1 MALSRLPPYDV
12 VLNELPFP
20 IPRDLHNCD
29 LVSPDLDKTLGYVE
43 QFIKCREYRTAAA
56 LLTIL
61 LERLGSGFDPQYLA
75 SLMCK
80 RADCLLQLNYLT
92 NVFQECEMVKRML
105 NGKLDEHTAF
115 LLLRAHE
122 LQGEMLV
129 AFQYAIIYKYLDQK
143 MTRDKGA
150 FSRLRG
156 KVIRL
161 CGLGFKGH
169 SNQYYIGRFID
180 GLMLTGEYHFSQG
193 SFDLASC
200 IYSEVLSNFEVVD
213 AFEQRAR
220 CYLILENLQNAEKDC
235 TKVLDMT
242 GRQSVPAL
250 EILTEIKTRLEEFK
264 EALDL
269 VKELQRLLPGNI
281 ELYRLEKDLSE
292 KLREKQDSKKL
303 RQSQSMMDLSQVTHY
318 SGSCIKPQK
327 STSKVPI
334 QASKQ
339 SSGAKPK
346 SKKELISEEK
356 RRAKERKQIGQEIEQ
371 KQLER
376 KLREEDKAR
385 RREKVNQHCPTEVMG
400 GSVASKIATTD
411 EAPSGSSSLS
421 LSKPHFPE
429 RTRKR
434 KVRRKTRNLRAKR
447 AELAYDS
454 DASSVCS
461 IYTSPGDLFHQTDP
475 QFRPK
480 MPTWDEKDFMSDA
493 PKSSFNRNEQH
504 KQHKPVDS
512 VRQRPPGVFGPYQ
525 LCWQNKRKQGCNKGK
540 TCLFAHSEKERKAWE
555 EDRKKASNKKTKASN
570 ASSTSNASSLL
581 KEFRVAFRG
590 PANCRAPLRILQ
602 NGAKYRMCPN
612 WKKGTCKLNKA
623 CTYAHGDDELNA
635 WNEHLEKMNQGNKG
649 ESETKI
655 TKPKNDERAII
666 SLPKEK
672 PVKRPAP
679 NYKLDELVSRVAG
692 VTVTSEPEELAVQ
705 LQIPLNSQGSTSHCW
720 KIRVDYESQR
730 TGHLQDVILLPQ
742 HHKCFTLS
750 SINIKCTAPSHS
762 GVPVEV
768 ELTNDLHYAVEPH
781 LRSLNGIYQ
790 AEIVVTFS
798 ALVFGSFSQ
807 VLVLDFGRDSA
818 HLSVIMNVEVGSQE
832 FLEEYGIEKCKL
844 SLDGTLW
851 DDGSRNIVKFEPK
864 QASTFS
870 NDDLLDMYKLPKQE
884 EMVPSA
890 LLDKSQ
896 GLRPQNYKKVMHQ
909 LLFVEE
915 VYIRKQIASFNVQE
929 TSLQVAKLIVK
940 REEVLCAQGD
950 WLYGSFHVTRSIT
963 PDDAEGRLLM
973 RTLGTVLIAKSDE
986 GSVVYEALV
995 DSVEDSRIIVKLSK
1009 RCCEELKLS
1018 NSSSITVD
1026 IQFYINRL
1034 PLCEMHDSIERLGP
1048 EHFRIVFPEL
1058 GDRNS
1063 EKEVMSK

>member
-1 MALSRLPPYDV
+1 LEEDRQRHEFKEGEENLIIFTQVSVTVTSEGYLKLVFKSVVEEFVTCWYKLVGNLSCSKTIQRTDNFYSGVKPFEPDHTLKAEAAMAVSRLSPYDV
-12 VLNELPFP
+12 VLSDLPFP
-20 IPRDLHNCD
+20 IPR
-29 LVSPDLDKTLGYVE
+29 
-43 QFIKCREYRTAAA
+43 
-56 LLTIL
+56 
-61 LERLGSGFDPQYLA
+61 
-75 SLMCK
+75 
-80 RADCLLQLNYLT
+80 NYLT
-92 NVFQECEMVKRML
+92 NVFRECEMVKSML

-122 LQGEMLV
+122 LQGEMLE
-129 AFQYAIIYKYLDQK
+129 AFQYAIIYKYLEQK

-180 GLMLTGEYHFSQG
+180 GLMRTGDDHFLQE
-193 SFDLASC
+193 SFALASC

-220 CYLILENLQNAEKDC
+220 CYLFLGNLQNAKEDC

-269 VKELQRLLPGNI
+269 VKELQRLHPGNI

-303 RQSQSMMDLSQVTHY
+303 RQSQSVTHY
-318 SGSCIKPQK
+318 SGSYIEPQK

-334 QASKQ
+334 RASKQ
-339 SSGAKPK
+339 SSGAKRK
-346 SKKELISEEK
+346 TKKELRNEEK
-356 RRAKERKQIGQEIEQ
+356 RREKEREQIAQEIKQ
-371 KQLER
+371 KEMER

-385 RREKVNQHCPTEVMG
+385 RREEDNQHCPTEVIG
-400 GSVASKIATTD
+400 GSVVNKIATTD
-411 EAPSGSSSLS
+411 EAPSGSAS
-421 LSKPHFPE
+421 SKPRFPE

-447 AELAYDS
+447 AAELAYDS

-461 IYTSPGDLFHQTDP
+461 INTSPGDLFHQTDP

-480 MPTWDEKDFMSDA
+480 MPTWDEKNFMSDV

-512 VRQRPPGVFGPYQ
+512 VRRRPPGVFGPYQ

-555 EDRKKASNKKTKASN
+555 EDRKKVSNKKTKTTN

-635 WNEHLEKMNQGNKG
+635 WNEHLEKMNQGSKG

-655 TKPKNDERAII
+655 TKPKNDERATI

-720 KIRVDYESQR
+720 KIRVDYESQG

-750 SINIKCTAPSHS
+750 SINIKCTTPSHS

-790 AEIVVTFS
+790 AEVVVTFS

-832 FLEEYGIEKCKL
+832 FLEEYGNEKCKL

-870 NDDLLDMYKLPKQE
+870 NDDLLDAYKLPKQE

-896 GLRPQNYKKVMHQ
+896 GLRPHNYEKVMHQ

-915 VYIRKQIASFNVQE
+915 VYIRKQIA
-929 TSLQVAKLIVK
+929 
-940 REEVLCAQGD
+940 
-950 WLYGSFHVTRSIT
+950 RSIFFS
-963 PDDAEGRLLM
+963 
-973 RTLGTVLIAKSDE
+973 LGS
-986 GSVVYEALV
+986 YNFQ
-995 DSVEDSRIIVKLSK
+995 
-1009 RCCEELKLS
+1009 
-1018 NSSSITVD
+1018 NSSYQTCRYLYS
-1026 IQFYINRL
+1026 
-1034 PLCEMHDSIERLGP
+1034 
-1048 EHFRIVFPEL
+1048 
-1058 GDRNS
+1058 DRKKDCMLNF
-1063 EKEVMSK
+1063 EKRHEVIKRTGSGS

>member
-12 VLNELPFP
+12 VLNNLPFP
-20 IPRDLHNCD
+20 IPRDLHKCD

-61 LERLGSGFDPQYLA
+61 LQRLGSGFDPQLLA

-92 NVFQECEMVKRML
+92 NVLQECEMVKSML
-105 NGKLDEHTAF
+105 KGKLDEHTAF
-115 LLLRAHE
+115 LFLRAHE
-122 LQGEMLV
+122 QQGEIIM

-169 SNQYYIGRFID
+169 SNQYFIGSVID
-180 GLMLTGEYHFSQG
+180 RLMLSGDDHFSQR
-193 SFDLASC
+193 SFALASC
-200 IYSEVLSNFEVVD
+200 IYSEVLSNFEVVE
-213 AFEQRAR
+213 AFEQRAW
-220 CYLILENLQNAEKDC
+220 CYLSLGNLQNAKEDC
-235 TKVLDMT
+235 TKALDMT

-250 EILTEIKTRLEEFK
+250 KILTKIKIELEEFK

-269 VKELQRLLPGNI
+269 VKEQQRLDPGTI
-281 ELYRLEKDLSE
+281 ELYRLENLEKDLRE
-292 KLREKQDSKKL
+292 KLREKQASKKL
-303 RQSQSMMDLSQVTHY
+303 HESQSVMDLSQVTHY
-318 SGSCIKPQK
+318 SGSYTEPQK

-334 QASKQ
+334 RASKQ
-339 SSGAKPK
+339 SSGAKRK
-346 SKKELISEEK
+346 TKKELLNEEK
-356 RRAKERKQIGQEIEQ
+356 RRAKEREQIAQEIKQ
-371 KQLER
+371 KEMER

-385 RREKVNQHCPTEVMG
+385 RREKDNQHCPTEVMG
-400 GSVASKIATTD
+400 ESVVNKIATTD

-447 AELAYDS
+447 AAELAYDS

-480 MPTWDEKDFMSDA
+480 MPTWDEKDFMSDV
-493 PKSSFNRNEQH
+493 PKSSFYRNEQH

-512 VRQRPPGVFGPYQ
+512 VRRRPPGVFGPYQ

-540 TCLFAHSEKERKAWE
+540 TCLFAHSEQERKAWE
-555 EDRKKASNKKTKASN
+555 EDRKKVSNKKRQTTN

-581 KEFRVAFRG
+581 KEF
-590 PANCRAPLRILQ
+590 
-602 NGAKYRMCPN
+602 N
-612 WKKGTCKLNKA
+612 WKNGTCKLNKE
-623 CTYAHGDDELNA
+623 CTYAHGEDKLNA

-655 TKPKNDERAII
+655 TKPKNDEPAIF
-666 SLPKEK
+666 SFPKK

-679 NYKLDELVSRVAG
+679 NYKLDELVSSVAG

-720 KIRVDYESQR
+720 KIRVDYESQA

-750 SINIKCTAPSHS
+750 SIKIKCTTPSHS

-832 FLEEYGIEKCKL
+832 FLEEYGNEKCKL

-870 NDDLLDMYKLPKQE
+870 NDDLLDTYKLPKQE

-896 GLRPQNYKKVMHQ
+896 GLRPHNYKKVMHQ

-915 VYIRKQIASFNVQE
+915 VYIRKQVASFNVQQ

-950 WLYGSFHVTRSIT
+950 WLYGSFHVTRPIT

-986 GSVVYEALV
+986 ESVVYEALV

-1018 NSSSITVD
+1018 NSSSLTVD

-1034 PLCEMHDSIERLGP
+1034 PLCEMHDSIDRLGP
-1048 EHFRIVFPEL
+1048 EHLRIVFPEL
-1058 GDRNS
+1058 GNGNS
-1063 EKEVMSK
+1063 EKKVMSK